1 MFDWVHMTRKEK
13 KRMEESAGFW
23 PELLPPESWG
33 DELTPPLMFFT
44 VPGTPPGTEVQDLVA
59 NLPSLASD
67 HHPSH
72 TLPSN
77 QECFQFASSCSHTYK
92 TLPLL
97 SSVSKFHASITGCE
111 TCPTDSSSSPKRK
124 DQGAAPLLLPLPLL
138 CSASICILGAN
149 IHISGLWPKYKN
161 QRDRSV
167 FHSYFYILPWLVV
180 FRTYWISY
188 IL

>member
-1 MFDWVHMTRKEK
+1 
-13 KRMEESAGFW
+13 
-23 PELLPPESWG
+23 
-33 DELTPPLMFFT
+33 MFFT

-77 QECFQFASSCSHTYK
+77 QERFQFASSCSHTYK

-124 DQGAAPLLLPLPLL
+124 DQGAAPAQRAAIQPCLSGQPGVYLSIRGALGCWLLPGSLE
-138 CSASICILGAN
+138 AAEGWRYICPSGELWAAGCCLGA
-149 IHISGLWPKYKN
+149 
-161 QRDRSV
+161 
-167 FHSYFYILPWLVV
+167 
-180 FRTYWISY
+180 
-188 IL
+188 